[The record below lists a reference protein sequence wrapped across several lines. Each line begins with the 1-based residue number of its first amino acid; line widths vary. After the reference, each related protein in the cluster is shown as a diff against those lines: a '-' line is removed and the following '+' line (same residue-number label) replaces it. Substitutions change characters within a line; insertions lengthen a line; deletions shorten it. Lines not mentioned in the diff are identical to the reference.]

1 MDKVKRILQFAKNGT
16 PQALAR
22 FNDGEMG
29 IVFNKD
35 FIAARGHQK
44 GSLELQTALI
54 DAIVYERNRYWKG
67 YPCHLCYPDLYSKCI
82 KVGNINPDYKW
93 NTSAVVN
100 TNRNLKIFSEGLIE
114 ALQRKQ
120 VVWVSGNNQKLD
132 KLNLNIVKH
141 IKAPVK
147 NAWSV
152 YHDLLSRCVSV
163 ARPRRVFLF
172 SLGPTAR
179 ILVKNLFQIRP
190 DCTYLDIGD
199 TYFPETQGGYR
210 RVHLGKIPKC
220 EVCN

>member
-1 MDKVKRILQFAKNGT
+1 MDKVNKILQFVKNGT

-35 FIAARGHQK
+35 FVAARGHQK

-54 DAIVYERNRYWKG
+54 DAVVYEQKRYWKG
-67 YPCHLCYPDLYSKCI
+67 YPCPLCYSKLHAKCVDA
-82 KVGNINPDYKW
+82 KYINPNYKW

-100 TNRNLKIFSEGLIE
+100 TNRNLQVFSEGLID
-114 ALQRKQ
+114 ALMGKQ

-132 KLNLNIVKH
+132 KMNLNIVRH

-147 NAWSV
+147 NAWVV
-152 YHDLLSRCVSV
+152 YYDLLSRCVNA
-163 ARPRRVFLF
+163 ARPRRIFLF
-172 SLGPTAR
+172 SLGPTSR
-179 ILVKNLFQIRP
+179 VLIRSLFQIRP

-220 EVCN
+220 EACN